1 MAFHK
6 FQKAK
11 PRSPHPLWPL
21 ITGGCQGADGGAS
34 GICRSSPWKGM
45 TSCRAE
51 RAQKAATKQLPSG
64 SKGLENTQLCH
75 HWEGTNDSKSVN
87 TALSNLPG
95 LTQV

>member
-1 MAFHK
+1 
-6 FQKAK
+6 
-11 PRSPHPLWPL
+11 
-21 ITGGCQGADGGAS
+21 
-34 GICRSSPWKGM
+34 M